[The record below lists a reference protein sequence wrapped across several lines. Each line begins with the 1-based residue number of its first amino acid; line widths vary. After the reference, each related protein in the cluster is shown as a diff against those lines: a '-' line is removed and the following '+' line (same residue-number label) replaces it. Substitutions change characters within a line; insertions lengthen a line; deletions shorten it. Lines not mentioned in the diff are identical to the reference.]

1 MSVSVGQGVG
11 QDVGQNVS
19 QGVGLDVGQDVGEEE
34 LKDPYCDPESPV
46 QVQFQEVTSAAYKI
60 RGGIERTPCAVS

>member
-1 MSVSVGQGVG
+1 MSVSVGL
-11 QDVGQNVS
+11 DVGQ
-19 QGVGLDVGQDVGEEE
+19 GIGQDVGEEE

>member
-1 MSVSVGQGVG
+1 MSVS
-11 QDVGQNVS
+11 
-19 QGVGLDVGQDVGEEE
+19 VGQDVGEEE

-60 RGGIERTPCAVS
+60 RGGIERTPCAVSILTDLGP